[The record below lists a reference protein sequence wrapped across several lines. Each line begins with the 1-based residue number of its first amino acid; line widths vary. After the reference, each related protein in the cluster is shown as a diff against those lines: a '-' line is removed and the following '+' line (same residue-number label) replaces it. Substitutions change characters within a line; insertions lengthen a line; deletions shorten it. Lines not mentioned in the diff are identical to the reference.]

1 MSKCTYDFCNKGLLE
16 KAASGKIPEKEAR
29 HFRDYHRPEAFLKAD
44 PRYTV
49 IFSRLESL
57 SWEFLCA

>member
-49 IFSRLESL
+49 IFSRLE
-57 SWEFLCA
+57 